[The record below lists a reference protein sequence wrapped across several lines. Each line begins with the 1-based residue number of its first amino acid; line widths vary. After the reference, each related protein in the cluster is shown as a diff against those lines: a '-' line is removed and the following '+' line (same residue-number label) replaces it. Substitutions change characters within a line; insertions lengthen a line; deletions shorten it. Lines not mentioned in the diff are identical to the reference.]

1 MVSVASSRLDLGAV
15 TVVRIDPD
23 HHLLIQRYRGRIPT
37 GTKGATSKDGSD
49 QWRFHFQVAVRDAY
63 RWSLESRLA
72 INGRALFLV
81 LAD

>member
-23 HHLLIQRYRGRIPT
+23 HHLLIQRYRGVFQLELRAPQAKTVQIN
-37 GTKGATSKDGSD
+37 GDFTSKSLPATLIDGVWKAD
-49 QWRFHFQVAVRDAY
+49 
-63 RWSLESRLA
+63 LPLT
-72 INGRALFLV
+72 ALFLV